1 MYEDYEGNKHP
12 GQLKRQ
18 KEPVTGPESGP
29 FTERRTMNRWQ
40 FRADQV
46 QMLQQQVQT
55 ELIIS
60 MLVAAIVATVFW
72 NTAPYELLIAW
83 AVAIVVSVGGRSLF
97 INSNNHED
105 SSKDIDVW
113 GQQYITGAAISGTV
127 ACYGAILLSG

>member
-1 MYEDYEGNKHP
+1 MYDDYDSDGKT
-12 GQLKRQ
+12 GQLKGH
-18 KEPVTGPESGP
+18 KAPVSGAETQP

-72 NTAPYELLIAW
+72 SSVPHELLLTW
-83 AVAIVVSVGGRSLF
+83 SVAVDNRRNYF
-97 INSNNHED
+97 
-105 SSKDIDVW
+105 
-113 GQQYITGAAISGTV
+113 GAMLGLAR
-127 ACYGAILLSG
+127 CDRCHLW